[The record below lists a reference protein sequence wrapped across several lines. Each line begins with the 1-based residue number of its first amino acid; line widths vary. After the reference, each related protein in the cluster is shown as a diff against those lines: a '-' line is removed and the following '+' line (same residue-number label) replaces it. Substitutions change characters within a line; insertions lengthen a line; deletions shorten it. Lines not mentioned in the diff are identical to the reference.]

1 MAASVVD
8 DHKGPTGSEGE
19 LPVTESRSVSDEYF
33 MLWVLIAQTKDAI
46 LRARELEY
54 ARYGISNERRAILA
68 IVQRNGGRSTPVD
81 IARDLFREL
90 HSVTEMLVRMERD
103 GLIVRHKG
111 TGRSKVEVSLTEQ
124 GLDVFHQSLNSEA
137 DSRIFSVLTKKQ
149 RERLSQYLWKLRG
162 RTMEHLGIP
171 EWQLTLPARTQPEGG
186 ALTRDRGGRAATRQG
201 PAQASTT
208 RTDRRR
214 LVFTEGVRSRA

>member
-8 DHKGPTGSEGE
+8 DHDGPTGSEGE

-137 DSRIFSVLTKKQ
+137 DSKIFSVLTKKQ
-149 RERLSQYLWKLRG
+149 RERFAQYLWKLRG

-171 EWQLTLPARTQPEGG
+171 EWQLSFLPEPNQKEG
-186 ALTRDRGGRAATRQG
+186 R
-201 PAQASTT
+201 
-208 RTDRRR
+208 
-214 LVFTEGVRSRA
+214 